1 ALDKYNMHAVVANE
15 LLTRKEQVVVVTSTE
30 KITVLR
36 DNSESANDVEDP
48 LIKLLSE
55 RHTAYIEDSSR

>member
-1 ALDKYNMHAVVANE
+1 
-15 LLTRKEQVVVVTSTE
+15 VVVTSAE

-36 DNSESANDVEDP
+36 DNSESANDIENP

-55 RHTAYIEDSSR
+55 RHITYIEDSGR